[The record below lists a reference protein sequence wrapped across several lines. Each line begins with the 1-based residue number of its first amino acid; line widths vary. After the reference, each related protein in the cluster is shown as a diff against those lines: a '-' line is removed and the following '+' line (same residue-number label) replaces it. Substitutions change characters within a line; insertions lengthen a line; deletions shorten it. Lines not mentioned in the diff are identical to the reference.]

1 MGELKILK
9 GPKQFQTNYLKKRTG
24 QTLEALDWLRRSF
37 CSKIF
42 EYFLRSFLIIW
53 KRQRD
58 ICCKRKFHC
67 HKSKVWQISSTCST
81 STQDVVVV
89 SLRSDLESGAAVQL
103 SYEVSEKLFSLSSL
117 APHTHIQY
125 IKPHFHQTLLRYLW
139 NMYLNI
145 IYSVFTLVRGKENY
159 WNNSQM
165 VTTLFKLLWDI
176 LSLIHRP

>member
-1 MGELKILK
+1 METTIKLQREIRDTKITESIRQLEKNAHTLIIFYIKTINWLMGELKILK
-9 GPKQFQTNYLKKRTG
+9 GPKQFQTIYLKKRTG

-81 STQDVVVV
+81 STQDIVVV
-89 SLRSDLESGAAVQL
+89 SLRSELESGAAVQL

-117 APHTHIQY
+117 APHTHSI
-125 IKPHFHQTLLRYLW
+125 
-139 NMYLNI
+139 
-145 IYSVFTLVRGKENY
+145 
-159 WNNSQM
+159 
-165 VTTLFKLLWDI
+165 
-176 LSLIHRP
+176 